1 MALVM
6 CRDELWPCQEMDGL
20 QVCASSPGRL
30 QMGWGFQIHR
40 RPTGSE
46 LTLGFAHSIDE
57 SLPPPKKKAKGPHV
71 SLSRVKQLVLIKS
84 SVIFFI
90 TLLTEQ

>member
-1 MALVM
+1 MALVTR
-6 CRDELWPCQEMDGL
+6 RDELWPCQEMDGL

-57 SLPPPKKKAKGPHV
+57 SPPHPTPKAKRPHV
-71 SLSRVKQLVLIKS
+71 SLSRVKQVILIKS
-84 SVIFFI
+84 SSHFLHYIVD
-90 TLLTEQ
+90 